1 MGFFDKIK
9 DVFKTKETKRK
20 IERKE
25 KITEDI
31 TKKEK
36 LPKKQKIEYKEIVKK
51 LEAKYHHI
59 IKIYFVRDN
68 IDLDDDI
75 IELMIK
81 FVEKYKDR
89 FIDKDKALN
98 TNEPKLQQM
107 FKDEFETELY
117 IEIITLA
124 TNKKRLTIKELW
136 KYAQEFLDNQAK
148 NEGSANAILVGLTKI
163 GLIKNELP
171 Y

>member
-9 DVFKTKETKRK
+9 NVFNDKETKKREK
-20 IERKE
+20 KE
-25 KITEDI
+25 VINKDI
-31 TKKEK
+31 IKKEK
-36 LPKKQKIEYKEIVKK
+36 LPKKQKIEYKESVKK

-59 IKIYFVRDN
+59 VKIYFIKDN

-75 IELMIK
+75 IGLMIK

-89 FIDKDKALN
+89 FIDKDKSLN

-107 FKDEFETELY
+107 FKDEFETDLY

-124 TNKKRLTIKELW
+124 GNKKRLTIKQLW
-136 KYAQEFLDNQAK
+136 KYAQEFLDNKSK
-148 NEGSANAILVGLTKI
+148 NEGSAKAILVGLTKI
-163 GLIKNELP
+163 GLVKNDLQ

>member
-1 MGFFDKIK
+1 MGFFTKIK
-9 DVFKTKETKRK
+9 NIFKTKEIKKREK
-20 IERKE
+20 KE
-25 KITEDI
+25 AIKQDI

-36 LPKKQKIEYKEIVKK
+36 LPKKVKIEYKETTKVIK
-51 LEAKYHHI
+51 AKYHHI
-59 IKIYFVRDN
+59 VKIYFVRDN

-75 IELMIK
+75 VDLMIK

-89 FIDKDKALN
+89 FIDKDKPLN

-124 TNKKRLTIKELW
+124 GNKKRLTIKELW
-136 KYAQEFLDNQAK
+136 KYAQEFLDTKSK
-148 NEGSANAILVGLTKI
+148 NEGSAKAILVGLTKI
-163 GLIKNELP
+163 GLVKNDLR